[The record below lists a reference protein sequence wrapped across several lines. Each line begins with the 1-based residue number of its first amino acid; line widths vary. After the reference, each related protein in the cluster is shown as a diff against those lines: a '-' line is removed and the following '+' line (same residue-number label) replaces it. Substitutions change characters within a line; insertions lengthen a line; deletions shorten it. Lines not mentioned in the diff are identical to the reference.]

1 LISFPEKSEKEKGE
15 LIVLTT
21 ASGVSSSGFCADD
34 SLAKNKESEK
44 GFGTAGELTE
54 VSDDPPVNKLLVVS
68 EEVENGK
75 LSSGEFL
82 VVVWN
87 ELDKKSYP
95 TSGMKVMWMARLL
108 LDKIYI
114 PNLIGEL

>member
-1 LISFPEKSEKEKGE
+1 
-15 LIVLTT
+15 
-21 ASGVSSSGFCADD
+21 
-34 SLAKNKESEK
+34 
-44 GFGTAGELTE
+44 

-95 TSGMKVMWMARLL
+95 TSGCGWRDYCWIKYTSRTLSASCEPRIRNGEKV
-108 LDKIYI
+108 
-114 PNLIGEL
+114 